1 MVHDAQASSSSGESD
16 TDSSSR
22 EDSDE
27 ESDSS
32 GSSNALNFQTNN
44 RGTNTFSPDSAR
56 GHSVHQGRHIEHPHE
71 AELISHSS
79 GASPSVNNHSS
90 IDPGPERPS
99 ASTSMENTG
108 SSVAHGSVV
117 GILGRQEET
126 SPSPRTGDTNDEGLT
141 NGTSKGE
148 EKTAICCSTM

>member
-16 TDSSSR
+16 RDSSSTD
-22 EDSDE
+22 DSDE

-32 GSSNALNFQTNN
+32 GSNALNFQTNN

-56 GHSVHQGRHIEHPHE
+56 ENSVHQGRYIEHPHE
-71 AELISHSS
+71 AELISHSL
-79 GASPSVNNHSS
+79 GASPSVNDHSPVG
-90 IDPGPERPS
+90 PGPERSS
-99 ASTSMENTG
+99 ASISVENTG
-108 SSVAHGSVV
+108 SSIAHGSLV
-117 GILGRQEET
+117 GILRRQEET

>member
-16 TDSSSR
+16 TESSSR

-44 RGTNTFSPDSAR
+44 RGPNTFSPNSAR
-56 GHSVHQGRHIEHPHE
+56 GNSLHQGRHPHE
-71 AELISHSS
+71 AELVSHSA

-90 IDPGPERPS
+90 IGPGPERPS
-99 ASTSMENTG
+99 ASTSVENIG

-117 GILGRQEET
+117 GIIRRQEET
-126 SPSPRTGDTNDEGLT
+126 SPSPRNGDTHDEGLT
-141 NGTSKGE
+141 DGTSKGE